1 MASESDSS
9 SEQQRQVDAA
19 FGAAQETDA
28 TASAAAS
35 GDDNRR
41 LAEQLADAQDR
52 ALRAQAE
59 LENYRKRARRELE
72 DERRYATLPLLRDI
86 LSVVDNLQL
95 AIQAA
100 EQHQDNAGLL
110 EGVKLVSRQLIELLK
125 QHHCQEIEAEN
136 TQFDPH
142 SHEAVLHEPSE
153 QHPAGGVTR
162 VTRSGY
168 RLHDRVVRPS
178 QVFVSSGAPPT
189 APKD

>member
-19 FGAAQETDA
+19 FGAAQETD
-28 TASAAAS
+28 AAAS

-110 EGVKLVSRQLIELLK
+110 EGVKLVNRQMIELLK